1 MFRSLPAVLVIACA
15 AVACSPLG
23 GGLHAPPGAATLPPL
38 EQALGRLVSSR
49 PVEVVASPNW
59 VPAKEQP
66 LWSFAHSAAFAVWV
80 GTSPGEPLI
89 VSLTMDRGDASTL
102 RFRWDGD
109 TVQDRWIRFEGD
121 VIRLQVPTGRLT
133 PGIHSLAVIRTTFDP
148 NTTTKHTL
156 AFRDISWALGAFE
169 ERIDPQ
175 NPYRQFRI
183 ARFLLDGVMASK
195 TTEHLGGILFDGPGA
210 AVLPAGDE
218 AHTVLHAKLQNV
230 SPQPATFTVRT
241 GTTTVEKVVEPYATA
256 PLTAPLG
263 DGRALLLQVSGPAD
277 GLYLWGAP
285 YVERGTA
292 SSLTPVILVTLDTTR
307 RDAVP
312 PWGGSRKLTPNL
324 RDLARRATA
333 FDRAVSTAPWTL
345 PSHASMFTGLYPS
358 HHLGGATLQAL
369 PSRVTTLAELLREH
383 GYVTAGFA
391 GGFFCS
397 SRFGVSQG
405 FMVYHEPEDWEIP
418 GDRLTDLVLDF
429 LDGMGN
435 ASPFLFVNLFDA
447 HEPYRAPEP
456 FRALSGAE
464 RMSSRRTFPRPWN
477 RIVGGEPGTWVAAVT
492 RDIPFP
498 PAALRALRAEYDA
511 EVSFD
516 DFQLGRLIQA
526 LRARGLYDR
535 SLFVVVADHGEFL
548 GEHRLL
554 DHGGRLD
561 PELIE
566 VPLLVKFPGQRTSR
580 TVSELVSTLDLYP
593 TVLET
598 AGIRPP
604 ASDGISLVP
613 ENEQRLRSRA
623 AVFSEEHEMGMH
635 TPIGRLRIDRH
646 VYGVDSLARRSFAW
660 SAGEECF
667 ERWNDAWRAATCTA
681 PGATMRLVEATLG
694 GPDLLVG
701 GAGVSLSASDMEKL
715 KAIGYV
721 H

>member
-1 MFRSLPAVLVIACA
+1 MSRSLLTLFVIACT
-15 AVACSPLG
+15 AVACSPPG
-23 GGLHAPPGAATLPPL
+23 SGLHPPPGTATLLPL
-38 EQALGRLVSSR
+38 EQAQGRLVSSR
-49 PVEVVASPNW
+49 PVVVVASPNW
-59 VPAKEQP
+59 VPAEEQTR
-66 LWSFAHSAAFAVWV
+66 WSFAHSAAFAVWV
-80 GTSPGEPLI
+80 DSPQREPLR
-89 VSLTMDRGDASTL
+89 VHLTLDRGDASTL
-102 RFRWDGD
+102 RYRWDGD
-109 TVQDRWIRFEGD
+109 TLQDRWIRREGD
-121 VIRLQVPTGRLT
+121 AIHLEVPANRLT
-133 PGIHSLAVIRTTFDP
+133 PGVHSLAVVRTIFDS
-148 NTTTKHTL
+148 NKASRRTL
-156 AFRDISWALGAFE
+156 TFRDISWSLGAFE
-169 ERIDPQ
+169 ERVDPL

-183 ARFLLDGVMASK
+183 ARFLLDGVIASQ
-195 TTEHLGGILFDGPGA
+195 TTEQLGGILFDGPGA
-210 AVLPAGDE
+210 AVLPMGKE
-218 AHTVLHAKLQNV
+218 PHTVLHAKLQNV

-241 GTTTVEKVVEPYATA
+241 GSTTTERVVEPNATA
-256 PLTAPLG
+256 TLTAPLG
-263 DGRALLLQVSGPAD
+263 DDHALLLQVSGAAG

-285 YVERGTA
+285 YVDHEA
-292 SSLTPVILVTLDTTR
+292 AASLTPVVLVTLDTTR

-312 PWGGSRKLTPNL
+312 PWGGGRRLTPNL
-324 RDLARRATA
+324 RDFARRATV
-333 FDRAVSTAPWTL
+333 FERAVSTAPWTL

-369 PSRVTTLAELLREH
+369 PSRVTTLAELLRDH

-418 GDRLTDLVLDF
+418 GDRLTDLALDF
-429 LDGMGN
+429 LDGLGN
-435 ASPFLFVNLFDA
+435 ATPFLFVNLFDA
-447 HEPYRAPEP
+447 HEPYRAPAT
-456 FRALSGAE
+456 FRARSGAE
-464 RMSSRRTFPRPWN
+464 RLSSRRTFRPPWD
-477 RIVGGEPGTWVAAVT
+477 RIVGGEAGAWVAAVK
-492 RDIPFP
+492 RDIPYP

-535 SLFVVVADHGEFL
+535 SLFVVVADHGELL

-566 VPLLVKFPGQRTSR
+566 VPLLIKFPGQRKAR
-580 TVSELVSTLDLYP
+580 TVSDLVSTLDLFP
-593 TVLET
+593 TVLEA

-604 ASDGISLVP
+604 ASDGLSLVP
-613 ENEQRLRSRA
+613 EDEPRLQSRS

-635 TPIGRLRIDRH
+635 TPVGRLRIDRH
-646 VYGVDSLARRSFAW
+646 VYGVESLLRRSVAW

-667 ERWNDAWRAATCTA
+667 ERWNSAWRSATCTA

-694 GPDLLVG
+694 GPGLLDG
-701 GAGVSLSASDMEKL
+701 GAGVSLSPSDMEKL

>member
-1 MFRSLPAVLVIACA
+1 M
-15 AVACSPLG
+15 
-23 GGLHAPPGAATLPPL
+23 
-38 EQALGRLVSSR
+38 SSR

-59 VPAKEQP
+59 VPAQEQA
-66 LWSFAHSAAFAVWV
+66 LWGFAHSAAFAVWV
-80 GTSPGEPLI
+80 GTSPGEPLL
-89 VSLTMDRGDASTL
+89 VSLTLDRGDASTL
-102 RFRWDGD
+102 RYRWDGD
-109 TVQDRWIRFEGD
+109 TVRDRWIRREGN
-121 VIRLQVPTGRLT
+121 VIRLEVPAARLT
-133 PGIHSLAVIRTTFDP
+133 PGVHSLAVVRTTFDP
-148 NTTTKHTL
+148 TKTSKHTL
-156 AFRDISWALGAFE
+156 AFSDISWALGGSE

-183 ARFLLDGVMASK
+183 ARFLLDGVVASE

-210 AVLPAGDE
+210 AILPTGE
-218 AHTVLHAKLQNV
+218 EPHTALHTKLQNV
-230 SPQPATFTVRT
+230 SSQPATFTIRAGSST
-241 GTTTVEKVVEPYATA
+241 FEKVVEPNATET
-256 PLTAPLG
+256 LTAPLG
-263 DGRALLLQVSGPAD
+263 DANGTVVLEVSGTAG

-285 YVERGTA
+285 YVEHETA
-292 SSLTPVILVTLDTTR
+292 PALTPVILVTLDTTR

-312 PWGGSRKLTPNL
+312 PWGGSRRLTPNL

-333 FDRAVSTAPWTL
+333 FERAVSTAPWTL

-369 PSRVTTLAELLREH
+369 PSRATTLAELLAEH

-405 FMVYHEPEDWEIP
+405 FMVYHEPGNWEIP

-447 HEPYRAPEP
+447 HEPYQAPES
-456 FRALSGAE
+456 FRARSGAE
-464 RMSSRRTFPRPWN
+464 RLSSRRTFHPPWD
-477 RIVGGEPGTWVAAVT
+477 RIVGGEPGAWVAAVK
-492 RDIPFP
+492 RDIPYP

-580 TVSELVSTLDLYP
+580 TVSDLVSVVDLYP
-593 TVLET
+593 TVLEA

-613 ENEQRLRSRA
+613 QNEPRLQSRPV
-623 AVFSEEHEMGMH
+623 VFSEEHEMGMH

-646 VYGVDSLARRSFAW
+646 VYGVESVARRSFAW

-667 ERWNDAWRAATCTA
+667 ERWNSAWRAATCTA

-694 GPDLLVG
+694 GPGLLDG

-715 KAIGYV
+715 KAIGYI